1 MFLQESKLF
10 LYRWAISSSIRLLR
24 LCDDD
29 VWREQCLWN
38 LVLMKN
44 MYELKWIIFFTAIM
58 RLLAVLIY
66 TTMFYD
72 LHQAFRLN
80 LNTDCTE
87 MLPIVRNGEHIL
99 YNYFL

>member
-10 LYRWAISSSIRLLR
+10 LDRWAISSPIHLLCP
-24 LCDDD
+24 CDND
-29 VWREQCLWN
+29 VWKEQFLWN

-44 MYELKWIIFFTAIM
+44 LYELKWIIFFTAIM
-58 RLLAVLIY
+58 WLLAVLIY

-80 LNTDCTE
+80 LNTDC
-87 MLPIVRNGEHIL
+87 
-99 YNYFL
+99 